1 MMEANEEQLRQRRE
15 RREADKIEEDR
26 LVQIMFD
33 KFKVCTPC
41 LCPHLA
47 LLPSDVCV
55 FVECDAGIL
64 SLSAPRT
71 FPTCCMAT
79 FMSFCSNI
87 VLT

>member
-1 MMEANEEQLRQRRE
+1 MLCTNASDYVKQAESKVAMMEANEEQLRQRRE

-41 LCPHLA
+41 SCRRLA

-55 FVECDAGIL
+55 
-64 SLSAPRT
+64 
-71 FPTCCMAT
+71 CC
-79 FMSFCSNI
+79 
-87 VLT
+87 